1 MNWTDT
7 TIGDYCPFMY
17 GKGLPRTKRS
27 HGAVPVYGSNG
38 CVDHHSESLTQG
50 PGIVIGRK
58 GSVGAVHLSEKPFW
72 PIDTSFYVEKESL
85 SELKFIYYLL
95 KSLGLEHMN
104 SDSAVPGL
112 NRENAHSLY
121 VNIPEL
127 KEDREFLGQWM
138 SQFDDKIELN
148 RQTSQTLEQMAQAV
162 FKSWFVDFDPIRAKI
177 KALEGGEDPT
187 RAAMAAIAGKTIDQ
201 LDTLSADQIEFL
213 TTTATLFPN
222 AFEPSALGE
231 IPEGWE
237 AGELNDIAKFSTGRV
252 DLSNLS
258 QETYIST
265 ENMLENKRGIT
276 SASSL
281 PTVKTVPNFDAGHIL
296 ISNIRPYFMKIWLA
310 RFQGGRSNDVLGF
323 EAKEEGGTEYLYN
336 LLYQDKFFEFMMT
349 TSKGAKMPRG
359 DKDAIMGWS
368 CVHPKLDIKKAYSN
382 LVRVFYQDIEARNVE
397 NRSLEQ
403 LRDTLLPQLLS
414 GEIELSE
421 TP

>member
-38 CVDHHSESLTQG
+38 CVDHHSESFTQG

-148 RQTSQTLEQMAQAV
+148 RQTNQTLEQMAQAV

-177 KALEGGEDPT
+177 KAVEGGEDPT

-201 LDTLSADQIEFL
+201 LDTLSAGQIKSL
-213 TTTATLFPN
+213 TTAADLFPDKLI
-222 AFEPSALGE
+222 PSELGE
-231 IPEGWE
+231 IPEGWL
-237 AGELNDIAKFSTGRV
+237 AGELKDIAEFSTDRV
-252 DLSNLS
+252 DVSNLTL
-258 QETYIST
+258 QNYIST
-265 ENMLENKRGIT
+265 ENMLEGKRGIS

-281 PTVKTVPNFDAGHIL
+281 PAVKTVPSFDLGQIL

-310 RFQGGRSNDVLGF
+310 RFQGGRSNDVLGID
-323 EAKEEGGTEYLYN
+323 AKEAGGTEYLYN
-336 LLYQDKFFEFMMT
+336 LLYQDNFFEFMMT

-359 DKDAIMGWS
+359 DKDAIMGWR
-368 CVHPKLDIKKAYSN
+368 CVHPKLDVKKAYSK
-382 LVRVFYQDIEARNVE
+382 LVGGFYTQIEAKNEE
-397 NRSLEQ
+397 NKTLAQ
-403 LRDTLLPQLLS
+403 LRDTLLPKLLS
-414 GEIELSE
+414 GEIDLREAV
-421 TP
+421 